1 MTARAE
7 PGATV
12 EVEGVG
18 AGEVPTDESNLV
30 VRSIAYTFAAY
41 GIDLPGLDLVAR
53 NSIPHGRGMGSS
65 GAAIV
70 SGIMAAKGLLEGIVE
85 IDSQALLALATALE
99 GHPDNVAPAL
109 FGGLTI
115 AWMTPEGPR
124 HKKLIV
130 HRGVS
135 PLVAVP
141 VESIMS
147 TALARSLQ
155 PESVPHEDA
164 VFNVSRSALLIA
176 ALIQSPEL
184 LLAATEDK
192 LHQSYRASAMP
203 ETDALI
209 RVLRDARSR
218 GRRLGCRAVDPRAR
232 QRPVAAPRRRRADR
246 EALHHAVELPAAGRR
261 LPGCYSDTALDGS
274 RGLSAPAFRSSPHL
288 SSARKTCTLTI
299 VSAALDSVCG
309 LKGTSPRDRSPHRAE
324 PSAAPRAP
332 GPRGRTRH
340 RRRGQASKRR
350 TRGHPRRERERRRQ
364 PSSQA
369 PIDTIAPEAVRRHRA
384 GPEPGETPTVEAPTR
399 RLRPAVARAA

>member
-1 MTARAE
+1 MTAGAALGGVPVGRSVLVKVPATTANLGPGFDTLGLALSVYDE
-7 PGATV
+7 LTVTARLTPGATV
-12 EVEGVG
+12 EVHGVG

-30 VRSIAYTFAAY
+30 VRSIAYTFEHY
-41 GIDLPGLDLVAR
+41 GIPMPGLDLIAR

-85 IDSQALLALATALE
+85 IDSEGLLALATALE

-141 VESIMS
+141 IESSMS

-155 PESVPHEDA
+155 PQSVPHEDA
-164 VFNVSRSALLIA
+164 IFNVSRSALLIA

-209 RVLRDARSR
+209 QLLRADGLAAVVSGAGPSILVLGSDPAQRLRATELIDANATTPWNC
-218 GRRLGCRAVDPRAR
+218 LLLAVDFKGAT
-232 QRPVAAPRRRRADR
+232 V
-246 EALHHAVELPAAGRR
+246 VEHS
-261 LPGCYSDTALDGS
+261 SD
-274 RGLSAPAFRSSPHL
+274 
-288 SSARKTCTLTI
+288 
-299 VSAALDSVCG
+299 
-309 LKGTSPRDRSPHRAE
+309 
-324 PSAAPRAP
+324 
-332 GPRGRTRH
+332 
-340 RRRGQASKRR
+340 
-350 TRGHPRRERERRRQ
+350 
-364 PSSQA
+364 
-369 PIDTIAPEAVRRHRA
+369 
-384 GPEPGETPTVEAPTR
+384 
-399 RLRPAVARAA
+399 AVA